1 MLQTHHLPALLGA
14 GQEQGHVLAK
24 LGAHAKVDERV
35 VEAGRLGEE
44 TGDDAGGAGH
54 VEAPGGPHGNH
65 RIWRPGH
72 DESRA
77 DHNGNLKRNI
87 REQFSGRD

>member
-1 MLQTHHLPALLGA
+1 MLQTHRLPVLLRTR
-14 GQEQGHVLAK
+14 QEQRHVLAK

-44 TGDDAGGAGH
+44 TGNDAGCAWH

-87 REQFSGRD
+87 REQLSDRD